1 MLHTSALHRP
11 NSLSFIR
18 LPTFR
23 IEASIA
29 HSTIRRESE
38 EPMTGQPA
46 SSRSIALIAAKAAD
60 EKKATDI
67 MIQEVSELTSVADYF
82 VVVTA
87 MNNRQVDAIVE
98 AIETAVREQTGEKP
112 TGREGLDEGTWALL
126 DFGAVVVHV
135 LQPEARDYY
144 RIEELWNDAPIIDL
158 NEAGITDAIYSKRI
172 ADLLG

>member
-1 MLHTSALHRP
+1 MLHTSTLHQP
-11 NSLSFIR
+11 NSLSSIQ
-18 LPTFR
+18 LPTCR
-23 IEASIA
+23 IEVSIA
-29 HSTIRRESE
+29 HSTIRREPE
-38 EPMTGQPA
+38 EPMTEQPA

-98 AIETAVREQTGEKP
+98 AIETAVREQTDEKP